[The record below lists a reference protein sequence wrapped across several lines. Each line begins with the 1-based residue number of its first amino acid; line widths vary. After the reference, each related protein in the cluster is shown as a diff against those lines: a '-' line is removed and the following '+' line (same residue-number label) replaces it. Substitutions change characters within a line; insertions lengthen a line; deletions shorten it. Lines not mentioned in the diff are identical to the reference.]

1 MVRVARVL
9 MATGWVGVGEVSV
22 GMLAVVLAGAV
33 KILDCDGLQ
42 WVVGLL
48 RRGGVECFMA
58 GRAP

>member
-1 MVRVARVL
+1 

-42 WVVGLL
+42 CVVGFV
-48 RRGGVECFMA
+48 RRGGVECFMV